1 MARECARLTIP
12 SLMPPEGATED
23 TVLETP
29 YQGVGAR
36 GVNTLASKLLL
47 ALLPPNSPF
56 FRFQVDDYVL
66 QALNSADKRAEVEK
80 GLNKAERAIMGEI
93 EAKAFRVPVFQAFRL
108 LIVTGN
114 ALLYHDDK
122 GRMRVYR
129 LDQYV
134 VVRDPMGSVLEIIIK
149 ELVHPLTLR
158 KEVREYIKGRTQG
171 EDNVN
176 SLDKDRELE
185 LYTRIVR
192 NEEEQW
198 EVSQECLDVEIPD
211 SRGTYPLDECPWIPL
226 RWTSL
231 VGENYGRG
239 LVEEHLG
246 DLLTL
251 EALTKAITEGSV
263 ISARVIG
270 LVNPNGS
277 TRIKKIVETKNGDF
291 IEGKEGDITFLNV
304 DKSQDFAI
312 PYQLTQH
319 IEQRLAYSFLSLEAI
334 QRDAE
339 RVTAEEIRTMAQE
352 LEGTL
357 GGIYSI
363 LSQEFQ
369 LPLIKRLI
377 AFMTKE
383 KRLPEFPE
391 DTINPAIVTGLEALG
406 RGHDFDK
413 LMAFMQFIEPVKELA
428 MPYIE
433 IHDYL
438 TRGGTALGMDT
449 SGLIKTQEQYMEEQQ
464 RAQMEA
470 MLAQMAPGVTQEI
483 TKGMVNQNQ
492 QQASQEG

>member
-1 MARECARLTIP
+1 MARECASLTIP

-56 FRFQVDDYVL
+56 FRLQVDDFVL
-66 QALNSADKRAEVEK
+66 QALNSADRRAEVEK
-80 GLNKAERAIMGEI
+80 ALNKVERAIMGEI

-134 VVRDPMGSVLEIIIK
+134 VVRDPMGSVIEIIIK
-149 ELVHPLTLR
+149 ELVHPLALK
-158 KEVREYIKGRTQG
+158 KETREYIKGLISDD
-171 EDNVN
+171 DNVKA
-176 SLDKDRELE
+176 LDKDKELE

-192 NEEEQW
+192 TEDGQW
-198 EVSQECLDVEIPD
+198 ETSQECLGVELPG
-211 SRGTYPLDECPWIPL
+211 SRGTYPLDESPWIPL

-251 EALTKAITEGSV
+251 EALTKAITQGSV

-270 LVNPNGS
+270 LVDPNGT
-277 TRIKKIVETKNGDF
+277 TRIKKIVEAENGSF
-291 IEGKEGDITFLNV
+291 VEGKEQDVTFLNV
-304 DKSQDFAI
+304 DKSQDFSI
-312 PYQLTQH
+312 PYQLAQH

-369 LPLIKRLI
+369 LPLVKRLI

-391 DTINPAIVTGLEALG
+391 ETVKPAIVTGLEALG

-449 SGLIKTQEQYMEEQQ
+449 SGLIKTQEQVMEEQQ

-492 QQASQEG
+492 QAGNEG